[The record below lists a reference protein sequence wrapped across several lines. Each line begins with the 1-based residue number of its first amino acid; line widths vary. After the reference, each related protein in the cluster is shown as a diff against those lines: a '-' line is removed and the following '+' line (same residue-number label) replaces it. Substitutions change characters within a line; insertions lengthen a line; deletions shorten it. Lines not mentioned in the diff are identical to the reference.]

1 MEMLNYKFKEPIK
14 KTLRRDADL
23 IGMIADKLGLT
34 PIYTL
39 RLLTDNDQKLTQ
51 KAILQIVSKNL
62 GIKEKDL
69 LEVVSSEPANK
80 IETIS
85 Q

>member
-1 MEMLNYKFKEPIK
+1 MSNYKFKDEIK

-23 IGMIADKLGLT
+23 IGMIAGKLGLT

-39 RLLTDNDQKLTQ
+39 RPLTDNDQKLTQ
-51 KAILQIVSKNL
+51 KAILQIVAKNL
-62 GIKEKDL
+62 DIKEKDL
-69 LEVVSSEPANK
+69 LEAVSSETARK

-85 Q
+85 E

>member
-1 MEMLNYKFKEPIK
+1 MSNYKFKDSIK
-14 KTLRRDADL
+14 KTLRRDTDL
-23 IGMIADKLGLT
+23 IGMIADKLGFT
-34 PIYTL
+34 PLYTL

-51 KAILQIVSKNL
+51 KAILQLVSKNL

-69 LEVVSSEPANK
+69 LEEVSTEPTTK

-85 Q
+85 